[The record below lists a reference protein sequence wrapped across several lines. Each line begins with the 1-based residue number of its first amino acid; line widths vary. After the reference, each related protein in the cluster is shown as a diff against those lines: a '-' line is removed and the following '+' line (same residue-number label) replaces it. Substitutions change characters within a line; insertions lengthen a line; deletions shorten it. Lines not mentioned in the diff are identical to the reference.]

1 MLYIKSSKRIKE
13 LRIQRGYSVSQ
24 LAEDANISTK
34 FMYRIEEG
42 KAGFSA
48 RVLLNIAN
56 ALNVSCDYILKGS
69 ENNED
74 TILNET
80 LKQFDKNEQSAI
92 ERILLEIV
100 RIKVK

>member
-1 MLYIKSSKRIKE
+1 MIYNKSSKRIKE
-13 LRIQRGYSVSQ
+13 LRIQRGYSVSE

-48 RVLLNIAN
+48 KVLLDIAN
-56 ALNVSCDYILKGS
+56 ALNVSCDYILRGS
-69 ENNED
+69 ENND
-74 TILNET
+74 MATLGET
-80 LKQFDKNEQSAI
+80 LKQFNKNEQIAI

-100 RIKVK
+100 RIKAK